1 MILAEHYRESDMNLA
16 ETGFYEAVK
25 RSGSAS
31 TVSGS
36 SARAHAVNDGSDEDI
51 NKDMNIKQTEKLY
64 QATEDLQATT
74 EGVNSKLFYSH

>member
-1 MILAEHYRESDMNLA
+1 MNLA
-16 ETGFYEAVK
+16 ETGFCDAVKAVK

-36 SARAHAVNDGSDEDI
+36 SASAHAVNDGSDEDI
-51 NKDMNIKQTEKLY
+51 NKDLSIKQTEKLY

-74 EGVNSKLFYSH
+74 EGVYSKLFYSH